1 MSESSGLDVTP
12 GMSDD
17 TADTMF
23 GSGVGQSADRTRED
37 GQPVGA
43 ADRAADERRSGADDV
58 ERGTGDGMFGGG
70 LLDDERPSVE
80 GGEGVGEA
88 DRAADVE
95 RTQ

>member
-1 MSESSGLDVTP
+1 MSESNGLDITP

-23 GSGVGQSADRTRED
+23 GQGVGQSADRARED
-37 GQPVGA
+37 GEPIGA
-43 ADRAADERRSGADDV
+43 ADRAADEHADQALGSG
-58 ERGTGDGMFGGG
+58 GDGLFGGG
-70 LLDDERPSVE
+70 LLDDEPSTVE
-80 GGEGVGEA
+80 GGEAVGEA